1 MKDQDVELI
10 LLFANKEEK
19 DIVLRKELEELQPR
33 LKLHFL
39 LDKVDE
45 NWKGLTGYATKQ
57 VLEKLCPLDDPDTVY
72 IHCGPPPMNNMIK
85 KMFDQHFPNSK
96 RFKY

>member
-19 DIVLRKELEELQPR
+19 DIALRKELEELQPR

-39 LDKVDE
+39 LDKGDE
-45 NWKGLTGYATKQ
+45 NWKGLTGYATK
-57 VLEKLCPLDDPDTVY
+57 
-72 IHCGPPPMNNMIK
+72 
-85 KMFDQHFPNSK
+85 
-96 RFKY
+96 